1 MPSSREAPRGFML
14 VLLVLLTTI
23 IALLNFVS
31 WSVILG
37 LSALLV
43 PLGLWYYLA
52 SRGKPAPRPAPSHS
66 GPYMAYVIL
75 LLLAMQSSRF
85 WEVASWGEAGV
96 KWLVLFV
103 VLGICMNGMA
113 SATRKNR
120 AQQSV

>member
-1 MPSSREAPRGFML
+1 ML
-14 VLLVLLTTI
+14 VLLALITTI

-66 GPYMAYVIL
+66 GPYMIYVIL
-75 LLLAMQSSRF
+75 LVLVMQFSRF
-85 WEVASWGEAGV
+85 WEVESWGEAGA

-103 VLGICMNGMA
+103 VFGICLAGMRA
-113 SATRKNR
+113 AARKNR
-120 AQQSV
+120 AQQGV